1 MSEHEK
7 THSTPIEIEVEG
19 SWEARALADVLASF
33 HAFMVQRDHARWLV
47 HARAPGCHGE
57 PLEDALAAVEQWREK
72 RETRERSAA

>member
-1 MSEHEK
+1 MSEHE
-7 THSTPIEIEVEG
+7 TTRTTPIELEVHG

-33 HAFMVQRDHARWLV
+33 HAFMVQRDHARWVV

-57 PLEDALAAVEQWREK
+57 PLEDALAAVEKW